1 MGMFDNINLEELDA
15 DKIEKDIESGGIVPA
30 GKYHSRLIGYAPKER
45 DNGVAHELTFQIA
58 SGEFAGREI
67 KHTIYPAKNHDGAQR
82 VQNVVIRFSHVLG
95 LLRKVTENGKS
106 RYVEIVKGNTFVDC
120 LGREAVID
128 VIVEEYDRLD
138 KDTKKPTGQKG
149 KINKLSMF
157 GIEAVAGATATV
169 TTANHSTPPSTT
181 SGGGSQTV
189 GVGVGNTAKANMF
202 DDL

>member
-1 MGMFDNINLEELDA
+1 MFDSFNLEELDA
-15 DKIEKDIESGGIVPA
+15 DKIDQDIESGGVIPA
-30 GKYHSRLIGYAPKER
+30 GKYPAVLIGYVPKDR
-45 DNGVAHELTFQIA
+45 DNGLAHELTFQIA
-58 SGEFAGREI
+58 EGEYAGKEI

-82 VQNVVIRFSHVLG
+82 VQNVLIRFSHVLG

-120 LGREAVID
+120 LGNRAVID
-128 VIVEEYDRLD
+128 VTIEEYDRID
-138 KDTKKPTGQKG
+138 KVTKKPTGQKG

-157 GIEAVAGATATV
+157 GIEAASGSGSTTTV

-181 SGGGSQTV
+181 SGSGSQTV
-189 GVGVGNTAKANMF
+189 GAGTKANMF